1 MSGAVTMGLVAG
13 GVGYAAGASIAG
25 AVLIGAGAA
34 AVGEV
39 TGVNDWVADNVT
51 DPVLDFAG
59 DFVDGLMDDP
69 IATVAKVAAIATGNT
84 WAIPLIDGANVAV
97 NGGDI
102 GDVFKA
108 VAVSYVAQTVG
119 AEVGDYAS
127 EAISESVGNAVVAD
141 VLTEGVKGTV
151 NSIIYGK
158 DPLEGFITGSVGS
171 ALDKGMGYLSEKTG
185 IKLTTSDAN
194 VTGIEPEFDFEVPPI
209 VADTIKGTLANAL
222 AGQDPQMAFGNAL
235 ASSVITLDAVKN
247 VLADG
252 DIELNNTQLG
262 VLTQSIQAVAGTA
275 IGGGSGELAASR
287 VQAILSGTGAK
298 ALADKIQNS
307 DIGQA
312 IADEIDK
319 FSGDYQLVQDYLDGI
334 ESETVKRDR
343 LIDIYNEK
351 IEPLLTEQEWL
362 RNEYDRLVGDDGNV
376 KDGVTQAEIDTF
388 EKRLT
393 DYNTAKDD
401 FEFWDSEQKVSIKI
415 TQYEERITKLGEQLE
430 DAQNALQENSS
441 LAESVD
447 AYFDEARDYFTQEV
461 TKELDPNFNVTQ
473 YKKLNGL
480 TGLTDAAAYEHW
492 LETGQ
497 FEGLVTNNANFQEL
511 KTTAVDNLLNSAAK
525 EAGFSLTELTQ
536 EDLKDLYVAASGK
549 FTTVDSVLNGSS
561 LVEEFTEYALDARE
575 NSKGAQSTKLLKVG
589 DLTDDYVTTYN
600 SDGSISLLSQEQYA
614 DKLNKEFAGNWDPYT
629 GNTNANLVDLV
640 NGDAQVTFN
649 SEQEPLTIYIG
660 GTANVGNVVNQLGE
674 DTAIEMGFTDQ
685 AIEYAQRLLQA
696 AGDSAADTASAIGTV
711 VGDLTGIEDS
721 EDALEFVE
729 QMLASSDPDSA
740 FHDFLTS
747 GVAGLGE
754 TFKALATTVGDI
766 TGFDTS
772 GAEAFFGDLV
782 DIADA
787 NSSDELKTAVTN
799 FQNRMDA
806 AEGWGVVGAIW
817 ENFKEAPTE
826 FLTHYVAREIVPE
839 IVPLLVGGVAAKGAS
854 TAAKALGKSD
864 DVAKAIATKFGLT
877 GAAVTDAAEAYGG
890 EVEGYYDDAY
900 ATAIKAGMTAD
911 EAAAYAHD
919 VSVKGASMAAM
930 LSVVS
935 SLTGGEALT
944 DVLLGKGMTEKAAQ
958 AVVELTKVMAKE
970 GVSEGLEEG
979 LSQAYVEG
987 MLYQLDPTRDVT
999 KNIAQN
1005 ATLGA
1010 IAGTGVSGGVYT
1022 TANVVDTVGSQ
1033 LKNTDALATK
1043 ILAASIIASPQVQEV
1058 MADPSYT
1065 PMQVVQ
1071 QLEALGVDDPLTFT
1085 EVLSTKF
1092 PDQYNNVDTVADEFA
1107 KYAYYTPT
1115 TDDITLAMESGSNA
1129 LAPTVA
1135 NFVDTNYYDADEV
1148 KEFFAA
1154 EGFIDPTAEDIAQF
1168 VGQVNTSQDRTS
1180 VKEDAYQFADSRHV
1194 TYDEAKQMFSDLG
1207 YTASREEILKFV
1219 GSQAPTEADGTFSD
1233 FKDNVL
1239 SIFGKNKTVEEKM
1252 QEAVGAYIDPRYTD
1266 FAEAKKWLADNGYNA
1281 SDEEVQKFVGQI
1293 KESQQQTAI
1302 AEWADPRVVS
1312 EDEVVA
1318 AYEAL
1323 GLSRP
1328 TQDDIQ
1334 ELMGQYMESE
1344 LEGRAEEYL
1353 PTARYNSIVSI
1364 LDEMAGESGV
1374 TPEMQ
1379 EALDIVKDDMINA
1392 LGDLGLEVA
1401 AIDQTVNNLE
1411 DAVGNIASGEG
1422 EATGLYGYI
1431 DQAVKDLKDAGLTNE
1446 QVQETIEGV
1455 VGTPATDDAE
1465 ATGIYAELEGMSGE
1479 LEDTKNDILDVLGNP
1494 ATDDAEATGL
1504 YGYIDNAVDG
1514 LGITLA
1520 DLQGNV
1526 GTPAEY
1532 DDEGNLV
1539 TEPTGIYAELASL
1552 EAAGLSRDE
1561 AIAQLAIDLGVAV
1574 TDLTTAISETEET
1587 LSGEIGEVASDV
1599 GNIQELLGEPAVKD
1613 NPFTEEDEST
1623 DATGLFGLIDQYETA
1638 GQERDEAIASAISDL
1653 STQLGTTEENLIAE
1667 LGLTETNIR
1676 NDIDLLETN
1685 LTEQI
1690 ETTEA
1695 NLAEA
1700 LGVTEANLTAGLD
1713 ELSTELGVTKDALIE
1728 EIQSGDQNV
1737 IDQLQDALTATE
1749 TQLSSE
1755 IDVVADLVGKP
1766 ASQITEADVDFYTD
1780 LLAQNEVFNEQQIAT
1795 YDVTGDGAVN
1805 QDDLSLL
1812 QEALAGGNV
1821 QFATGSQFGPTG
1833 IYGTVQ
1839 DTQTAIEQ
1847 QMQTNQELT
1856 QQQMTEMEQNINT
1869 AIQTASEE
1877 ADKRSFME
1885 QILASGDAQGQR
1897 VDVRT
1902 PDPLKLGYIYD
1913 WSSIFANPQQ
1923 ESMFIS
1929 PYAEGGMVEDYDED
1943 ELFKLLRG
1951 S

>member
-1 MSGAVTMGLVAG
+1 MSGGVTLGLVVG
-13 GVGYAAGASIAG
+13 GASYAAGA
-25 AVLIGAGAA
+25 AVGTALLVGAGAA

-39 TGVNDWVADNVT
+39 TGANDWVADNVT

-59 DFVDGLMDDP
+59 DFVDGLMEDP
-69 IATVAKVAAIATGNT
+69 LATVAKVALIATGNT
-84 WAIPLIDGANVAV
+84 WAIPLVDGAQVAV

-158 DPLEGFITGSVGS
+158 DPLEGFITGAAGS

-185 IKLTTSDAN
+185 IKLTTDDAE
-194 VTGIEPEFDFEVPPI
+194 VTGTAPEFDFEVPPI

-275 IGGGSGELAASR
+275 VGGGSGAEAAAR

-319 FSGDYQLVQDYLDGI
+319 FSGDYDEVQGYLDEI
-334 ESETVKRDR
+334 
-343 LIDIYNEK
+343 EK
-351 IEPLLTEQEWL
+351 IEALRDGQINRYNKKVAPLLEEQEWL
-362 RNEYDRLVGDDGNV
+362 RKEYDKLVGSDGYV
-376 KDGVTQAEIDTF
+376 KDGVTQEQIDNF
-388 EKRLT
+388 ESRLA
-393 DYNTAKDD
+393 DYNEAKDD
-401 FEFWDSEQKVSIKI
+401 FEFWEADQKVTLKI
-415 TQYEERITKLGEQLE
+415 SQYEKRLNSLGTQLE
-430 DAQNALQENSS
+430 DAQEKLQENSS
-441 LAESVD
+441 LAQAVD
-447 AYFDEARDYFTQEV
+447 DYFIEARDFFTAEV
-461 TKELDPNFNVTQ
+461 TEELDPNFNVTQ

-480 TGLTDAAAYEHW
+480 TGLTDEAAYNHY

-497 FEGLVTNNANFQEL
+497 FEGLITNNKNFAEL
-511 KTTAVDNLLNSAAK
+511 KTTAIDTLLNSAAK
-525 EAGFSLTELTQ
+525 EAGFSLTELSKA
-536 EDLKDLYVAASGK
+536 DLKDLYTAANGK
-549 FTTVDSVLNGSS
+549 FTTVDSVLNGAS

-575 NSKGAQSTKLLKVG
+575 NSKGALSTTLIKVG
-589 DLTDDYVTTYN
+589 DLNKNYVTTYN
-600 SDGSISLLSQEQYA
+600 SDGSISLLSEADYA
-614 DKLNKEFAGNWDPYT
+614 DKINKEFAGTWDPYT
-629 GNTNANLVDLV
+629 GNTKGNLIDIV
-640 NGDAQVTFN
+640 NGDAQIKFN
-649 SEQEPLTIYIG
+649 SEQEPLTILITG
-660 GTANVGNVVNQLGE
+660 GQSANVGNVINQLGE
-674 DTAIEMGFTDQ
+674 DTAIEMGFTEQ
-685 AIEYAQRLLQA
+685 AIEYTQRMLQA
-696 AGDSAADTASAIGTV
+696 AGKSATDLASSIGTV

-721 EDALEFVE
+721 EDAVKFVE
-729 QMLASSDPDSA
+729 EMLRSSDPDSA

-754 TFKALATTVGDI
+754 TFKALSTTIGDV

-772 GAEAFFGDLV
+772 GAEKFFGDLV
-782 DIADA
+782 AVADA
-787 NSSDELKTAVTN
+787 NSSNELKTAVAN
-799 FQNRMDA
+799 FQKRMDD
-806 AEGWGVVGAIW
+806 AEGWGVVGAVW
-817 ENFKEAPTE
+817 ENFKDAPTE

-839 IVPLLVGGVAAKGAS
+839 VVPWLVGGG
-854 TAAKALGKSD
+854 AAKAASSVAKAMGKSD
-864 DVAKAIATKFGLT
+864 DVAKAIGIKFGLT
-877 GAAVTDAAEAYGG
+877 GAAITDAAEAYGG
-890 EVEGYYDDAY
+890 EVEGYYNDAY
-900 ATAIKAGMTAD
+900 ATAIKAGMSEQ
-911 EAAAYAHD
+911 EASAYAHD

-935 SLTGGEALT
+935 SVTGGEALT
-944 DVLLGKGMTEKAAQ
+944 DVLIGKGMTEKGVQ
-958 AVVELTKVMAKE
+958 AVIELSKVMTKE

-999 KNIAQN
+999 KNIVQN

-1010 IAGTGVSGGVYT
+1010 IAGSGVSGGVYT
-1022 TANVVDTVGSQ
+1022 GVKLVDTVGSQ
-1033 LKNTDALATK
+1033 FKNTDALTTK
-1043 ILAASIIASPQVQEV
+1043 ILAASIVASPQVQEV
-1058 MADPSYT
+1058 MANPNYT
-1065 PMQVVQ
+1065 PAQVVKE
-1071 QLEALGVDDPLTFT
+1071 LKALGVDDSLTYT
-1085 EVLSTKF
+1085 EILSTKF
-1092 PDQYNNVDTVADEFA
+1092 PDQYNSIDTVADEFG

-1115 TDDITLAMESGSNA
+1115 ADDITLAMESGNGFA
-1129 LAPTVA
+1129 TQVA
-1135 NFVDTNYYDADEV
+1135 NSVDIKYYDADEV

-1154 EGFIDPTAEDIAQF
+1154 QGFTDPTEEDIQQF
-1168 VGQVNTSQDRTS
+1168 VGQYNTFADRTAAQ
-1180 VKEDAYQFADSRHV
+1180 KEADTFADSRNV
-1194 TYDEAKQMFSDLG
+1194 TYEEAKQMFSDLG

-1219 GSQAPTEADGTFSD
+1219 GSQNPTGADEAQTTEQNIKS
-1233 FKDNVL
+1233 
-1239 SIFGKNKTVEEKM
+1239 
-1252 QEAVGAYIDPRYTD
+1252 AVGAYVDPRYTD
-1266 FAEAKKWLADNGYNA
+1266 FAEAKQWLVDNGYTPTN
-1281 SDEEVQKFVGQI
+1281 EEVQKFVGQI

-1302 AEWADPRVVS
+1302 AEWADPRVVT
-1312 EDEVVA
+1312 EDEVTA

-1334 ELMGQYMESE
+1334 ALMGQYMESE
-1344 LEGRAEEYL
+1344 LAGKAEDYL

-1364 LDEMAGESGV
+1364 LDEMAGNSGV

-1379 EALDIVKDDMINA
+1379 EALDIVKGDMINA

-1401 AIDQTVNNLE
+1401 AIDQTVNSLE
-1411 DAVGNIASGEG
+1411 DAVGNIASGQE

-1494 ATDDAEATGL
+1494 ATDDTEATGL
-1504 YGYIDNAVDG
+1504 YNYIDSAVDNLG
-1514 LGITLA
+1514 LTLA

-1532 DDEGNLV
+1532 DADGNLV
-1539 TEPTGIYAELASL
+1539 TEPTGIYAELSSL
-1552 EAAGLSRDE
+1552 EAAGLTRDE

-1574 TDLTTAISETEET
+1574 TDLTDAISTTEET

-1599 GNIQELLGEPAVKD
+1599 GNIQELLGKPAVTD
-1613 NPFTEEDEST
+1613 NPFTEEDESA
-1623 DATGLFGLIDQYETA
+1623 DPTGLFGIIDQYETA
-1638 GQERDEAIASAISDL
+1638 GQERDEAISSAISDL
-1653 STQLGTTEENLIAE
+1653 STQLGVTEENLIAE

-1676 NDIDLLETN
+1676 NDIDLLETS
-1685 LTEQI
+1685 LTEQLS
-1690 ETTEA
+1690 TTEA
-1695 NLAEA
+1695 NITEDIADLADQ
-1700 LGVTEANLTAGLD
+1700 LGTTEENLTTQITD
-1713 ELSTELGVTKDALIE
+1713 LSTQLGTTEENLINQIKTGDENVITQLSDAL
-1728 EIQSGDQNV
+1728 
-1737 IDQLQDALTATE
+1737 AATE
-1749 TQLSSE
+1749 SQLSSE
-1755 IDVVADLVGKP
+1755 IDIVADLVGKP
-1766 ASQITEADVDFYTD
+1766 ASEITQTDYDFYVD
-1780 LLAQNEVFNEQQIAT
+1780 LLAQEEALTEQQVQQ
-1795 YDVTGDGAVN
+1795 YDVTGDNLVDD
-1805 QDDLSLL
+1805 QDLALL
-1812 QEALAGGNV
+1812 QQGMQG
-1821 QFATGSQFGPTG
+1821 QPITFAPTSQYAPTG
-1833 IYGTVQ
+1833 VYAQ
-1839 DTQTAIEQ
+1839 MEQ
-1847 QMQTNQELT
+1847 NQQATTDLI
-1856 QQQMTEMEQNINT
+1856 TEMERNIN
-1869 AIQTASEE
+1869 ANINVAREE

-1885 QILASGDAQGQR
+1885 QVLASGDAQGQR

-1902 PDPLKLGYIYD
+1902 PDPLQLNYIYD
-1913 WSSIFANPQQ
+1913 WSSIFANPSQ
-1923 ESMFIS
+1923 ESLFVS
-1929 PYAEGGMVEDYDED
+1929 PYAEGGKVDNYDED
-1943 ELFKLLRG
+1943 ELFKLLGG